1 MAGESGARSV
11 RGLPQIVSPESYAR
25 AQARFE
31 DPERRNARAP
41 SRTYPLRGRLRC
53 KQYGAGMVGQSVQ
66 RGRYFYYRCNRLYLS
81 NAEKRCSGR
90 QVPKDALET
99 AVLGAIEGVLAN
111 PELAVGMAE
120 QLREGMDNAAPLA
133 ELARELSHVDD
144 SQDRLVDLY
153 TDGEITKD
161 IYQQKRDR
169 LAKRKAALE
178 REQAQLRSECE
189 PGLDPEMLREH
200 LPEVLAF
207 VREWVAKA
215 EGDDLELLL
224 QALNVRISAS
234 REEADVRV
242 EVPMMEALEGADS
255 LTTARTWA

>member
-1 MAGESGARSV
+1 M
-11 RGLPQIVSPESYAR
+11 
-25 AQARFE
+25 
-31 DPERRNARAP
+31 
-41 SRTYPLRGRLRC
+41 
-53 KQYGAGMVGQSVQ
+53 
-66 RGRYFYYRCNRLYLS
+66 
-81 NAEKRCSGR
+81 
-90 QVPKDALET
+90 
-99 AVLGAIEGVLAN
+99 LGAIEGVLAN
-111 PELAVGMAE
+111 PELAIGMAE
-120 QLREGMDNAAPLA
+120 QLREGTDHAARLT
-133 ELARELSHVDD
+133 ELARELSHLDD
-144 SQDRLVDLY
+144 SEDRLVDLY

-189 PGLDPEMLREH
+189 PGPDPEMLREH
-200 LPEVLAF
+200 LREVLAF
-207 VREWVAKA
+207 VREWVTKA

-255 LTTARTWA
+255 LTTARTSA